1 MTKALIARAAQF
13 ERRKLMD
20 FCVTALTKAARQM
33 IAEHET
39 FLLSEREST
48 VLFKTLVSR
57 SGAKSTAPAI
67 LCQISAPG

>member
-13 ERRKLMD
+13 EGRKLTD
-20 FCVTALTKAARQM
+20 FCVTALTKAARQT

-57 SGAKSTAPAI
+57 SGAKSTAPAS